1 MQSRCRLSCGS
12 LHLLL
17 ITVCI
22 YSKVVVA
29 TLWFSKSFGLVETFL
44 SSTPQ
49 GYDRVLGFLVF
60 PILFGRYWSLLF
72 RCLDFGCLCF
82 WMLFSGNRHPCIWTL
97 FACVTGAARRPL
109 TAVKLGVFS
118 RVFNYC
124 SHAFDCHISGLY
136 PSIGLVAAHRHLT
149 VACIWGLSLFVFD
162 CCPQAFDYWRMSAV
176 LLQYLC
182 LWIVLSINR
191 IWSTLVALGVL
202 EKHYSSFCVSLV
214 PSSEFRRADRHISSS
229 LGVILLTFKWIPRS
243 TIGSP

>member
-149 VACIWGLSLFVFD
+149 VACIWISLSVFLAFVLK
-162 CCPQAFDYWRMSAV
+162 RMSAV

-229 LGVILLTFKWIPRS
+229 LGVILLTFKWISRS